1 MSVLADTKH
10 RIIPV
15 MRYFFC
21 ILKARI
27 LIEGETDIS
36 YNALCDLCKQSRSR
50 YFVEYLNKSWFNRRC
65 LCSRR
70 EKVKLKF
77 VTNR

>member
-15 MRYFFC
+15 TKYFFG

-36 YNALCDLCKQSRSR
+36 YDALCDLCEQSRSR
-50 YFVEYLNKSWFNRRC
+50 YFVEYLNKSCR
-65 LCSRR
+65 
-70 EKVKLKF
+70 V
-77 VTNR
+77 

>member
-36 YNALCDLCKQSRSR
+36 YNALCDICKQSRSR

-70 EKVKLKF
+70 EEVKLKF

>member
-36 YNALCDLCKQSRSR
+36 YNDSVTFAS
-50 YFVEYLNKSWFNRRC
+50 NREVDI
-65 LCSRR
+65 LLSI
-70 EKVKLKF
+70 
-77 VTNR
+77 

>member
-21 ILKARI
+21 ISKARI

-70 EKVKLKF
+70 KEVKLKF

>member
-70 EKVKLKF
+70 EEVKLKF

>member
-36 YNALCDLCKQSRSR
+36 YNALCDVCKQSRSR

-70 EKVKLKF
+70 EEVKLKF

>member
-36 YNALCDLCKQSRSR
+36 YNGLCDLCKQSRSR

-70 EKVKLKF
+70 EEVKLKF